1 MNHAARSP
9 EPWSPATSL
18 GTPPARRRGD
28 AGSSSQG
35 IRHINARPTTTAPR
49 HGGSTSPRNVGRR
62 SARAASSGSPLARVR
77 KGSQARRPAPLPDA
91 RGSAK
96 RRAFA
101 PPTHNTH
108 KKPKRADTGCGHDA
122 HGRKAPPPRGRAR
135 SAPRCG
141 RPPARPTAQPQRRQG
156 KRARAHV
163 RTRARHRLGREPAAV
178 AVEGGEQPAR
188 PAGVLHRRRH
198 QVPRRHPVAPHPP
211 QHLRKGRRA
220 RRHAITY
227 GPTRAKR
234 RRPDMPRN
242 DRGVSNG
249 FWSSVSPTRPH
260 ALGESRTQANG
271 GGGRPARAGG

>member
-141 RPPARPTAQPQRRQG
+141 RPPARPAAALRSPPHFPPRG
-156 KRARAHV
+156 RAHLEPLEGV
-163 RTRARHRLGREPAAV
+163 EIRGPHQRLARGRQD
-178 AVEGGEQPAR
+178 GGQASES
-188 PAGVLHRRRH
+188 
-198 QVPRRHPVAPHPP
+198 
-211 QHLRKGRRA
+211 
-220 RRHAITY
+220 
-227 GPTRAKR
+227 
-234 RRPDMPRN
+234 
-242 DRGVSNG
+242 SNNG
-249 FWSSVSPTRPH
+249 
-260 ALGESRTQANG
+260 QNG
-271 GGGRPARAGG
+271 GGPLER